1 MVNSTYLLGW
11 SCLRISQNWLKYILL
26 GAWLFGNHETFKWR
40 PNDSTMQI
48 PGLYVYVYFEFLEC
62 NPCWIFHGPFPH
74 FKIYPQNVG
83 GFFTGFLGLQL
94 FRAPRPRLV
103 VSGWSWK
110 KPSFIPESQGG
121 TFTMDEP
128 WVHRKKK
135 CCAHV
140 YRPKLSE
147 CQWNVWF
154 FFLKWWLSPTTRKKH
169 PTKNHQ
175 HFGVEIG
182 ETHHFRKHPL
192 LPYQTFLLRAENGKF
207 HGGIRNT
214 KKQRTRRVWK
224 INQRAYKTNALQRS
238 QPKSKRNISSTWRG
252 EWC

>member
-1 MVNSTYLLGW
+1 MIVKETIIHTWVARGHLHHGWTMGAPQKKNAAHMSTGQSW
-11 SCLRISQNWLKYILL
+11 
-26 GAWLFGNHETFKWR
+26 A
-40 PNDSTMQI
+40 
-48 PGLYVYVYFEFLEC
+48 
-62 NPCWIFHGPFPH
+62 
-74 FKIYPQNVG
+74 NV
-83 GFFTGFLGLQL
+83 
-94 FRAPRPRLV
+94 
-103 VSGWSWK
+103 
-110 KPSFIPESQGG
+110 
-121 TFTMDEP
+121 
-128 WVHRKKK
+128 
-135 CCAHV
+135 
-140 YRPKLSE
+140 SE
-147 CQWNVWF
+147 MYGF

>member
-1 MVNSTYLLGW
+1 MPLWQPWNL
-11 SCLRISQNWLKYILL
+11 QME
-26 GAWLFGNHETFKWR
+26 AH
-40 PNDSTMQI
+40 DSTMQI
-48 PGLYVYVYFEFLEC
+48 PGLYVYLKSFWSATHVEFSMAIS
-62 NPCWIFHGPFPH
+62 PQ
-74 FKIYPQNVG
+74 KIYPQNVE
-83 GFFTGFLGLQL
+83 GFPRVFWVFSFSERPGQGSLYPDDRERNHHSYLSRKG
-94 FRAPRPRLV
+94 AP
-103 VSGWSWK
+103 S
-110 KPSFIPESQGG
+110 
-121 TFTMDEP
+121 P
-128 WVHRKKK
+128 WMNHGCTAKKK